1 MSVSGHCRAVR
12 RPRYRMG
19 FAVLGLFAAR
29 TPPVRAASPSQC
41 SGPSALLA
49 LLDRPT
55 IGDSS
60 CVVPQGMTV
69 LEAGAT
75 LGRLYPGPAGALDT
89 GPNLEL
95 RWGLPGN
102 SEFVWL
108 PPNFQYQ
115 RSEARSGVRA
125 RTEHGFGATT
135 AGIKHEFG
143 ASRHWQWTAETL
155 VTLPSG
161 DGRFGSHGLGG
172 ALNAIVSYS
181 SGPLGVSLML
191 GVSSQTEPTDAGG
204 GRYQS
209 FNPDFVVTWQ
219 TGPALQFYAEAY
231 GQTHAGYRLGWG
243 ADFDGGVQYLL
254 GRRLEV
260 DLEEGVRLQGMLGGF
275 SRYTGVGLGLLF

>member
-1 MSVSGHCRAVR
+1 MSASGHCHAAH
-12 RPRYRMG
+12 RPRQRMG
-19 FAVLGLFAAR
+19 LAVLALLAAR
-29 TPPVRAASPSQC
+29 TPPVRAAAPSQC
-41 SGPSALLA
+41 SGASALLA
-49 LLDRPT
+49 ILDRPT

-95 RWGLPGN
+95 RRGLPGN
-102 SEFVWL
+102 SELVWL

-115 RSEARSGVRA
+115 RRDARGGARA
-125 RTEHGFGATT
+125 RTESGFGATT

-143 ASRHWQWTAETL
+143 ATRHWQWTAETL

-161 DGRFGSHGLGG
+161 DGRFGSHGLG
-172 ALNAIVSYS
+172 AAVNAIVSYD
-181 SGPLGVSLML
+181 SGRLGMSLML
-191 GVSSQTEPTDAGG
+191 GVSSQTEPTRAGG

-209 FNPDFVVTWQ
+209 LNPDFVVTWQ

-231 GQTHAGYRLGWG
+231 GQSHAGYRQGWG
-243 ADFDGGVQYLL
+243 SDFDGGMQYLL